1 MEEIIKLDSKGKKFL
16 KKLKRVDGS
25 ESKTYVLKLDSAILR
40 SGYTEEGHKFISP
53 PSGPMIIVGQELQD
67 GLIVK
72 SIDYIEDYGYT
83 ITFE

>member
-1 MEEIIKLDSKGKKFL
+1 MEEIIKLDSKGKKVL
-16 KKLKRVDGS
+16 KKLKRVDVS

-53 PSGPMIIVGQELQD
+53 PRGPMIIVGQELQD

-72 SIDYIEDYGYT
+72 SIDHVEDYGYT

>member
-25 ESKTYVLKLDSAILR
+25 ESKTYVLKLDSAVLR
-40 SGYTEEGHKFISP
+40 NGYTEEGHKFISP
-53 PSGPMIIVGQELQD
+53 PGGPMIIVGQELQD

-72 SIDYIEDYGYT
+72 SIDHVEDYGYT

>member
-25 ESKTYVLKLDSAILR
+25 ESKTYVLKLDSDVLR

-53 PSGPMIIVGQELQD
+53 PGGPMIIVGQELQD

-72 SIDYIEDYGYT
+72 SIDHVEDYGYT

>member
-1 MEEIIKLDSKGKKFL
+1 MEEIIKLDSKGKRFL
-16 KKLKRVDGS
+16 KKLKRVDGN
-25 ESKTYVLKLDSAILR
+25 ESKTYVLKLDSAVLR

-53 PSGPMIIVGQELQD
+53 PRGPMIIVGQELQD

>member
-25 ESKTYVLKLDSAILR
+25 ESKTYVLKLDSAVLR
-40 SGYTEEGHKFISP
+40 SGYTEEGHKFILP
-53 PSGPMIIVGQELQD
+53 PRGPMIIVGQELQD

-72 SIDYIEDYGYT
+72 SIDHVEDYGYT

>member
-1 MEEIIKLDSKGKKFL
+1 MEEILKLDSKGKKFL

-25 ESKTYVLKLDSAILR
+25 ESKTYVLKLDSAVLR
-40 SGYTEEGHKFISP
+40 SGYTKKGHKFISP
-53 PSGPMIIVGQELQD
+53 PRGPMIIVGQELQD

-72 SIDYIEDYGYT
+72 SIDHVEDYGYT

>member
-25 ESKTYVLKLDSAILR
+25 ESKTYVLKLDSAVLR
-40 SGYTEEGHKFISP
+40 NGYTEEGHKFISP
-53 PSGPMIIVGQELQD
+53 PGGPMIIVGQELQD
-67 GLIVK
+67 GIIVK
-72 SIDYIEDYGYT
+72 SIDHVEDYGYT